1 MDEKKILV
9 AFCTRNI
16 TEDTERFKR
25 NLTDTAGEEID
36 IIAIE
41 NPSGNGL
48 TSEYNKI
55 LELNEAQGRI
65 VLFVHDDIEVLNNG
79 WATTLKRIFKDNP
92 KYGIVGVAGAAEFDE
107 GGAWWQYGLKYG
119 QVLHRSEGKSWLT
132 SFSPY
137 FEHDLEEVCVIDG
150 LFIAIDT
157 ERVDTKF
164 DDENFQSQFYDIS
177 FCLDNFI
184 EKKTKIG
191 VTTKIRIAHNS
202 VGSLKPEWYTSRNKM
217 IEIYGDYLP
226 IKMKKQTKN
235 NGKRHNKH

>member
-9 AFCTRNI
+9 AFCTRGI
-16 TEDTERFKR
+16 TDDTERFKN
-25 NLTDTAGEEID
+25 NLIETAGEEID
-36 IIAIE
+36 IIAVE
-41 NPSGNGL
+41 NPNGNGL

-55 LELNEAQGRI
+55 LGLDEAKDRI
-65 VLFVHDDIEVLNNG
+65 VLFIHDDIEMLSDK

-132 SFSPY
+132 SFSPN

-150 LFIAIDT
+150 LFMAIDT
-157 ERVDTKF
+157 ERIDTKF

-184 EKKTKIG
+184 PQKTKIG
-191 VTTKIRIAHNS
+191 VTTKIKIAHNS
-202 VGSLKPEWYTSRNKM
+202 VGALKPEWHTSRNKM
-217 IEIYGDYLP
+217 IEVYGEYLP
-226 IKMKKQTKN
+226 IKMKKQVKKQW
-235 NGKRHNKH
+235 KRK